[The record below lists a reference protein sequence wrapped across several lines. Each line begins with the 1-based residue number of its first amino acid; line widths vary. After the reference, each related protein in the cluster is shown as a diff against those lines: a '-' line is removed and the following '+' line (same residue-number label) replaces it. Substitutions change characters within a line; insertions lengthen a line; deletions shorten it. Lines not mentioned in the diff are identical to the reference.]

1 MAALTSDCDSS
12 AGSASNNPT
21 PMARRIQVFD
31 FMGELRETL
40 LQFFSPMRPEGR
52 TMRTS
57 SIRAKGLVAETL
69 DSLRVSSTSEEHTSE
84 LQSLRRHSYAVFSS
98 NIKTTNYL
106 TV

>member
-57 SIRAKGLVAETL
+57 SIRAKGMVAETH
-69 DSLRVSSTSEEHTSE
+69 DSLSVSSQTTCSDHPRAPNQPSTSASE
-84 LQSLRRHSYAVFSS
+84 R
-98 NIKTTNYL
+98 KG
-106 TV
+106 TVKG

>member
-57 SIRAKGLVAETL
+57 SIRAKGMVAEPL
-69 DSLRVSSTSEEHTSE
+69 DSLRVSSPPTCRSEEHTSE
-84 LQSLRRHSYAVFSS
+84 LQSLIGNSYYV
-98 NIKTTNYL
+98 
-106 TV
+106 VC